1 MIKLIII
8 FIAVLFTFSIAL
20 SKRVV
25 LDSDELKTIK
35 EFYYSTDTILWYRD
49 DISKLY
55 IDKIYPNKDY
65 IHSNIPK
72 VRVVFDRDTIIDNEE
87 IEICKF
93 QVLNFEEMIVSPNSY
108 DAWQT
113 LWEGKFISGTFTEL
127 EELCLSGCYKLNN
140 DKPFY
145 APNLRKFKC
154 HENQLSSTIDLNSF
168 PNLEELDFFMVWNNF
183 DLTNLNLPKCKIF
196 KLIGSNLSTTLNI
209 DNMKN
214 IEVFQ
219 IKDYYFNVW
228 DYQQPGTINLKGSDI
243 YKILE
248 DLKNVKCLSLAS
260 TRIYGELP
268 ELDFPNLEYLELYG
282 NNFFGKFPKLNTP
295 KLKFLRMGQNPFEFI
310 SDTISLDSLEH
321 FDIESTNIKS
331 EVPVFQAPNLKYLN
345 LRWSYFNGKLKKD
358 MFKNNK
364 LEYVNL
370 QDNEFKSEIDF
381 TIQSEYLKY
390 LNLSSNDFIGKIP
403 NIIAPNLFKLDLTLN
418 KFDDFC
424 DTLIVY
430 PRTFVLITNNQI
442 NIKMIFLELC
452 ENAINQGFSNQ
463 YIYPEHIIEYNKH
476 EEFDSLYGTLSDIDV
491 FQKINYND
499 LTQRID
505 FEAIFNENTNK
516 FELEDL
522 DTNIFTYSVLKYVDN
537 KWVESGLSIWDYVPE
552 VGKYKIVAKSK
563 YCDYAYEYP
572 YIYISKLDVEDYSV
586 DCSNLQVIDYFDML
600 GNKLYKSEIYNK
612 QIIVR
617 YKCLET
623 GEIFHKL
630 EIIES
635 N

>member
-295 KLKFLRMGQNPFEFI
+295 KLKFLRMGKNPFEFI

-403 NIIAPNLFKLDLTLN
+403 NIIAPNLFKLDLVRN
-418 KFDDFC
+418 MFDDFC

-537 KWVESGLSIWDYVPE
+537 KWVESGLSIWDYVTE
-552 VGKYKIVAKSK
+552 VGMYKIVAKSK